1 MQHSYK
7 QLLKFLS
14 IILLVWLFSNNAN
27 AQQNGPTPYKFKYR
41 VTAIKS
47 GASSVSSISNVADVV
62 PKPLIYIPNAFTPN
76 GDGLNDGFGVKA
88 EGIQEFRLEIF
99 NRWGEL
105 IFSTTD
111 INEQWD
117 GTFKGRKL
125 ENTEV
130 FVYKVS
136 AAGTDS
142 QPQKYNG
149 TVTLVYE

>member
-14 IILLVWLFSNNAN
+14 VILLIWLFANNAN

-136 AAGTDS
+136 AAGMDS

>member
-1 MQHSYK
+1 MQHNYAK
-7 QLLKFLS
+7 VLS
-14 IILLVWLFSNNAN
+14 ILVFTLLCSVGFAPLQ

-47 GASSVSSISNVADVV
+47 GSNSVSSLSNIADVV

-88 EGIQEFRLEIF
+88 EGIHDFRMEIF

-111 INEQWD
+111 INELWD
-117 GTFKGRKL
+117 GTYKGRKL

-136 AAGTDS
+136 AAGYES
-142 QPQKYNG
+142 PPQKFNG